1 MKQNKGRNLSVL
13 VFLRLSPSCQHC
25 DFTCIICSGAME
37 SFECHGK
44 MHAKECVAATT
55 IQISQ
60 ISHTCSSFFSVRL
73 VAAVHLNNL
82 CECAAS
88 TCKLFRIYF
97 PWLCITVLLWL
108 ICVSVCVLPKF
119 VQSASTRPW
128 AWVARSHDTFFKN
141 AYSRIDIF
149 AGPLL
154 VLLLPLILFYWQC
167 GAKIAV
173 FGQNYFVVALFTFST
188 KSANI
193 LGIVHCKMNVYFLIL
208 LFVWALAVSLS
219 RFHARRY
226 FTLNIYFR

>member
-1 MKQNKGRNLSVL
+1 MNVETKRSAVVRKVYVRHALIECVYEDERGRNTQMKQNKGRNLSVL

-97 PWLCITVLLWL
+97 PWLCITVLL
-108 ICVSVCVLPKF
+108 
-119 VQSASTRPW
+119 
-128 AWVARSHDTFFKN
+128 
-141 AYSRIDIF
+141 
-149 AGPLL
+149 
-154 VLLLPLILFYWQC
+154 
-167 GAKIAV
+167 
-173 FGQNYFVVALFTFST
+173 
-188 KSANI
+188 
-193 LGIVHCKMNVYFLIL
+193 
-208 LFVWALAVSLS
+208 
-219 RFHARRY
+219 
-226 FTLNIYFR
+226 